1 MEVEDLLS
9 RAGFAFS
16 PVNTIDSIYQFCIE
30 NNIYDF
36 RIIDELVY
44 EQTELIN
51 PYTAETSYWWNE
63 QHQPAEA

>member
-1 MEVEDLLS
+1 MLIEINETEKEQLTPTELNVINWLNEH
-9 RAGFAFS
+9 
-16 PVNTIDSIYQFCIE
+16 E

-51 PYTAETSYWWNE
+51 PYTAETS
-63 QHQPAEA
+63 